1 MISKKVAQ
9 TLDVILGKT
18 REVDSLV
25 GEIATASQEQSQGL
39 GQINLA
45 VGQMDKVTQ
54 SNAANAEET
63 AAAAEELSSQSVT
76 LRDSVADLRRLIEG
90 GAKSVVP
97 AQAAAGHGRHTGKT
111 SPAVKSAAPAGRPA
125 KAVPTR
131 SPNSARPPDQRTLAH
146 AQSNSD
152 NDMFFK

>member
-45 VGQMDKVTQ
+45 VGQMDKVT
-54 SNAANAEET
+54 
-63 AAAAEELSSQSVT
+63 
-76 LRDSVADLRRLIEG
+76 
-90 GAKSVVP
+90 
-97 AQAAAGHGRHTGKT
+97 
-111 SPAVKSAAPAGRPA
+111 
-125 KAVPTR
+125 
-131 SPNSARPPDQRTLAH
+131 
-146 AQSNSD
+146 
-152 NDMFFK
+152 